1 MQEILAKANELGQLI
16 KESDVAKTMLAA
28 EQAVEADV
36 ELQKKIG
43 AFNEKREMMMDLMQQ
58 GSEDQEKIAALNDEI
73 RQLYDA
79 IMANK
84 NMTDY
89 NSARQAFDDMSNK
102 VNGIITYYIT
112 GQNPAEGGCSGSCSS
127 CGGCH

>member
-89 NSARQAFDDMSNK
+89 NAARQAFDDMSAK

>member
-16 KESDVAKTMLAA
+16 KESEVAKTMLAA

-43 AFNEKREMMMDLMQQ
+43 AFNEKREMMMDMMQQ
-58 GSEDQEKIAALNDEI
+58 GSEDQEKIASLNDEI

-84 NMTDY
+84 HMTDY
-89 NSARQAFDDMSNK
+89 NTARQAFDDMSSK

-127 CGGCH
+127 CAGCH

>member
-16 KESDVAKTMLAA
+16 KDSDVAKTMLAA

-89 NSARQAFDDMSNK
+89 NAARQAFDDMSSK